1 MSCDRYSFRSL
12 HYKSIFYFDFF
23 CEFDRKET
31 DCLFQTSQQ
40 MNRKRI
46 RPTGCFTK
54 TYEREISH
62 QRRIAGGRKDGKK
75 NDKDLYLLL
84 CQVEFECENRVT
96 VLGNELRPRTLL
108 DRTRSSLPSRGAHPR
123 RRKNRTAG
131 EDSCSS
137 RRPRTTKHGKQVE
150 SRSFF
155 CQENQRKREEIVMLG
170 STRRNRTEMNRR
182 IQEAPSSWENRDI
195 ERALPTPSIHR
206 CYQRRTNMR
215 DKNHGNK

>member
-1 MSCDRYSFRSL
+1 MIDSCFCDITRQQGVRYMSCDRYSFRYL
-12 HYKSIFYFDFF
+12 HYKNIFYFYFF

-31 DCLFQTSQQ
+31 NCLFQMSQQ
-40 MNRKRI
+40 MNKKRI
-46 RPTGCFTK
+46 RPTGCITK

-62 QRRIAGGRKDGKK
+62 QRRIAGVRKDGNKNPMPRSA

-84 CQVEFECENRVT
+84 CQVEFEWENRVT

-137 RRPRTTKHGKQVE
+137 RCPRTTKHGKQVE

-170 STRRNRTEMNRR
+170 STRRNRTEMNPRSTFVVG
-182 IQEAPSSWENRDI
+182 EP
-195 ERALPTPSIHR
+195 
-206 CYQRRTNMR
+206 
-215 DKNHGNK
+215 